1 MRPFRSRY
9 GDSPLHLLAVIAS
22 FAIAGYA
29 FLRIVEN
36 PSALGT
42 LVWFG
47 GAAVAH
53 DLIAFPL
60 YSGLNLIAD
69 RAIGGRAES
78 REDQSR
84 VPVINHI
91 RIPAFF
97 CALSLLLF
105 FPAIL
110 GLNAA
115 NYEKDTGLSGDV
127 FLTRWLGLCAALF
140 LGSAVIYALRLR
152 RAGRE
157 SGADADPDD
166 EPDGDGATAPA
177 GEEPADA

>member
-1 MRPFRSRY
+1 MARFRSAY
-9 GDSPLHLLAVIAS
+9 GDSPLHLLAVLAS

-42 LVWFG
+42 LIWFG

-60 YSGLNLIAD
+60 YSALNLVAHRSIEGPDEAWEE
-69 RAIGGRAES
+69 RR
-78 REDQSR
+78 R
-84 VPVINHI
+84 VPLINHV
-91 RIPAFF
+91 RIPAFLG
-97 CALSLLLF
+97 ALALLMF
-105 FPAIL
+105 FPLIL
-110 GLNAA
+110 GLNSA

-140 LGSAVIYALRLR
+140 LGSALIYAVRLR
-152 RAGRE
+152 RAARG
-157 SGADADPDD
+157 DD
-166 EPDGDGATAPA
+166 EPAEPSAPHPE
-177 GEEPADA
+177 GT